1 MTLDKL
7 ILIDGRLVTIDKEHV
22 LPEFRNPDL
31 FFETHFIEADQVSLE
46 NWESMDWGKENQIL
60 LEEGRQIK
68 EKIKRGRETEIHYFG
83 LTSIPSAFYLG
94 SQFAS
99 NLHQIK
105 VYNRNHE
112 TKEWGIQ
119 NLDSSAQFKIE
130 GLPIEKLPIPGD
142 VILIIE
148 TSYEINRKE
157 IEKLFPHAL
166 KTISISLTQM
176 DPDGLSSINSNEL
189 LSQHFIAALNSINEF
204 IPKCETI
211 HLFASIPCGASFLL
225 GSKWSPTIHCK
236 IQTYH
241 YTKKNTPSFQPAIC
255 FEESEQRTEKTD
267 VENKLISELNDQ
279 FASDFKDRILPFL
292 KSIGEKDWNI
302 LRGVDPEVALP
313 IRNKFTK
320 KISDIDPSHIASYKF
335 VTQNVDTAYY
345 NESKREWQIPEDLI
359 LGLIR
364 LELPTNERLRGM
376 RLFLFHELFH
386 ISQQLAVPLSDGISQ
401 FPEIIAAVDRDADL
415 FAMIVEWEYSSIY
428 LASNL
433 IDYRSF
439 FVSLVEISIKSIW
452 SFLSAS
458 SSHRIERRRFE
469 RILSA
474 FVLLNL
480 ITKSSE
486 HIADYLRLFI
496 TSVIVNIKGPYQS
509 LRNGRVIFDLT
520 FPSDNIFIAVYHN
533 YELEW
538 FSDNHNTTCRDL
550 IKYLKLKEFKKFKE
564 TINRIFATMK

>member
-1 MTLDKL
+1 MMAQNTLEKL
-7 ILIDGRLVTIDKEHV
+7 ILIDGRLVTIDKERIFR
-22 LPEFRNPDL
+22 EFENSTS
-31 FFETHFIEADQVSLE
+31 FFETHFIQADQLSLE
-46 NWESMDWGKENQIL
+46 NWESIDWGRENQIL

-68 EKIKRGRETEIHYFG
+68 EKIKEKRETEIHYFG

-94 SQFAS
+94 SQFGS
-99 NLHQIK
+99 NLHQIRA
-105 VYNRNHE
+105 YNRNHK
-112 TKEWGIQ
+112 TKEWGVK
-119 NLDSSAQFKIE
+119 NLDSSSQFKIE
-130 GLPIEKLPIPGD
+130 GLPIETSPISGD
-142 VILIIE
+142 VVLIIE
-148 TSYEINRKE
+148 SSYEVNRKE
-157 IEKLFPHAL
+157 IERLLPYAL
-166 KTISISLTQM
+166 RTISISSTQL
-176 DPDGLSSINSNEL
+176 DPDGLSSANSNEL
-189 LSQHFIAALNSINEF
+189 LSQHFIAVLNSINEF

-211 HLFASIPCGASFLL
+211 HLFTSIPCGASFLL
-225 GSKWSPTIHCK
+225 GSKWSPTVHCK

-241 YTKKNTPSFQPAIC
+241 YTKNNKNPFQPAIC
-255 FEESEQRTEKTD
+255 FEESEQRNKKTD
-267 VENKLISELNDQ
+267 TEIKLISELKDQ
-279 FASDFKDRILPFL
+279 FAIDFKDRIFPFL

-335 VTQNVDTAYY
+335 VIQNVDVAYY

-364 LELPTNERLRGM
+364 LVLPTNEIIRGM

-415 FAMIVEWEYSSIY
+415 FAMIAEWEYSSIY
-428 LASNL
+428 LASNI
-433 IDYRSF
+433 IDDRSF
-439 FVSLVEISIKSIW
+439 FVSLVEISINSIW

-458 SSHRIERRRFE
+458 SSRRIERRRFE

-474 FVLLNL
+474 FVFLNL

-496 TSVIVNIKGPYQS
+496 TSVIVNIKGPHQS

-533 YELEW
+533 
-538 FSDNHNTTCRDL
+538 
-550 IKYLKLKEFKKFKE
+550 
-564 TINRIFATMK
+564 